1 MSALEPED
9 IVIRLFEIVPG
20 LLEISKIN
28 RQQVTAGMLEAL
40 YDSVVSMTPNQSESN
55 TKPEDRMRIT
65 MEKTAQ
71 AIGLEWKHA
80 SPVDH
85 PYGAELDGVLLRDGE
100 QVAVVEL
107 EAIDAKHARAALLD
121 LLTYPTG
128 RKLLVIGRS
137 KRATGSDNPASLC
150 NNLRRNVL
158 PAVGQALATNPDVG
172 IFTELE
178 LRFNPDVLRQFLQQ
192 DNTPKPNGLRT
203 KGVR

>member
-9 IVIRLFEIVPG
+9 IVVR
-20 LLEISKIN
+20 LLEILPGFLGISKIN
-28 RQQVTAGMLEAL
+28 RQQVTAVMLETL
-40 YDSVVSMTPNQSESN
+40 YDSVVSMAANQPESN
-55 TKPEDRMRIT
+55 TKPQDRMRIT

-71 AIGLEWKHA
+71 AIGLEWQHG
-80 SPVDH
+80 SPSDH

-121 LLTYPTG
+121 LLTYPKG

-150 NNLRRNVL
+150 NNLRRSVL
-158 PAVGQALATNPDVG
+158 PAVAQVLASKPDIG

-178 LRFNPDVLRQFLQQ
+178 LRFNPDVLRQFLQ
-192 DNTPKPNGLRT
+192 
-203 KGVR
+203 